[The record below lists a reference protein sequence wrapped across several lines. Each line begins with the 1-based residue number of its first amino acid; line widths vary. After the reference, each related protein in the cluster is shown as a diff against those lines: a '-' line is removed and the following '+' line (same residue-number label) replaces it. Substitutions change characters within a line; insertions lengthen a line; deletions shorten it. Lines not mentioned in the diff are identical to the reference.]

1 MRQKPSLS
9 ISSMV
14 MSNRKS
20 IGIENLALLE
30 EYYQRWKKDPN
41 SVSADWSAFFEG
53 FEFGYESLKNGQL
66 GKKVESRAKT
76 DDLKKQR
83 AVYELIH
90 AYRTLGHY
98 IANLDPL
105 GFNQYEYDELKLE
118 RFGLDQKDLECYFD
132 SGDLAGGGWRTLR
145 EILEILKKSYCSTL
159 AVEFMHMDS
168 FVQRKW
174 ISQRIEGKSFY
185 AGFSKEHKKQILYDL
200 LKAELFEAFLHTR
213 YVGQKRFSLEGSCTL
228 IPMMDALIEA
238 CPAHGIERLVVGMA
252 HRGRLNFVANVL
264 QQDYKVI
271 FDEFSENYIPEG
283 VLGNGDV
290 RYHLGFEAAL
300 KTKSGAIVTVGLTPN
315 PSHLEAV
322 NPVVE
327 GKARAWERRLKDTE
341 HRKKVL
347 PLLIHGDASFMGQGV
362 VQETLNLSRL
372 EGYTTGGTLHIIVNN
387 QIGFT
392 TVPQD
397 GRSTHHCTAV
407 ALMLGI
413 PIFHVNSDD
422 PLAAVFAVLLAL
434 EYRQVFGQD
443 VVVDLVGYRKYGHN
457 EGDEPSFTQPLLYK
471 AIAQHPN
478 ISDVFLDQLIKSG
491 EMTREEANAYRKIF
505 VAELNQKMEES
516 KEWIKQENPPT
527 LRPRLACPRI
537 FDPVK
542 TAVPLEEFLYVG
554 NALVREP
561 PDFNLNPKIRKILEE
576 RKAMVEGKQPI
587 LLAFAETMAFG
598 TLLYE
603 GIPVRLS
610 GQDSRRGTFSQRHAV
625 LYDTKVSKKYVPLA
639 NIHPNQAIFC
649 IYNSPLS
656 EYAVLGF
663 DYGYSLDYPEAL
675 IIWEAQYGDFANGAQ
690 VIIDL
695 YLVSSESKWG
705 VTSNIVLL
713 LPHGY
718 EGQGPEHSSARVER
732 FLQACAED
740 NVVVANCTTPAN
752 YFHILRRQVLR
763 GFSKPLILFT
773 HKSLLRNPQCS
784 SSITEFV
791 QGSFEEVLADPQV
804 NQPSSKVILCTGK
817 VYYDLIDY
825 RSRIGRMDIPIV
837 RIEQLYPLHEKKL
850 KEIVLSYQPQSLVWC
865 QEEPKNMGAWTYM
878 FPKLNDIFSLP
889 VLYAGREA
897 SASTATGS
905 MAYHR
910 LEQQKL
916 LADAFGR

>member
-1 MRQKPSLS
+1 MDKKSLS
-9 ISSMV
+9 TAFRGVGSKRS
-14 MSNRKS
+14 S
-20 IGIENLALLE
+20 IGLENLSLLE
-30 EYYQRWKKDPN
+30 DYYERWKKDPT
-41 SVSADWSAFFEG
+41 SVSEDWNAFFEG
-53 FEFGYESLKNGQL
+53 FEFGYSESLKNGQMEFA
-66 GKKVESRAKT
+66 KKSVVPV
-76 DDLKKQR
+76 DLKKQR
-83 AVYELIH
+83 AVYELIN

-105 GFNQYEYDELKLE
+105 GFNRYEFDELKLE
-118 RFGLDQKDLECYFD
+118 RFGLDQKDLDKEFD
-132 SGDLAGGGWRTLR
+132 SGDLAGGGQKKLR
-145 EILEILKKSYCSTL
+145 EILTILKESYCSTL

-168 FVQRKW
+168 FIQRQW
-174 ISQRIEGKSFY
+174 IAKRIEGGAFKKR
-185 AGFSKEHKKQILYDL
+185 FSKEHKKQILYDL

-213 YVGQKRFSLEGSCTL
+213 YVGQKRFSLEGSCTF
-228 IPMMDALIEA
+228 IPMMDAVIES
-238 CPAHGIERLVVGMA
+238 CPNYGIERIVIGMA
-252 HRGRLNFVANVL
+252 HRGRLNFVTNIL

-271 FDEFSENYIPEG
+271 FDEFSENYVPEG
-283 VLGNGDV
+283 VLGDGDV

-300 KTKSGAIVTVGLTPN
+300 KTRSGSIVTVGLAPN

-327 GKARAWERRLKDTE
+327 GKARAWERRLLDTE
-341 HRKKVL
+341 KRKKVL
-347 PLLIHGDASFMGQGV
+347 PVLVHGDASFMGQGV

-372 EGYTTGGTLHIIVNN
+372 EGYKTGGTLHIIINN

-407 ALMLGI
+407 ALMLAV
-413 PIFHVNSDD
+413 PIFHVNGDD
-422 PLAAVFAVLLAL
+422 PLAAVFAVLMAL

-443 VVVDLVGYRKYGHN
+443 VVVDLIGYRRYGHN

-478 ISDVFLDQLIKSG
+478 ISDVFLDQLIKTG

-516 KEWIKQENPPT
+516 KAWIKTEQPPT
-527 LRPRLACPRI
+527 LRQRMSCPRI

-542 TAVPLEEFLYVG
+542 TAVSLEELLYVG
-554 NALVREP
+554 RSLVKEP
-561 PDFNLNPKIRKILEE
+561 PEFNLNPKVRRILAE
-576 RKAMVEGKQPI
+576 RKEMIEGKRPI
-587 LLAFAETMAFG
+587 LLPFAETLAFG

-625 LYDTKVSKKYVPLA
+625 LYDTKVAKKYIPLEH
-639 NIHPNQAIFC
+639 IHPNQAIFC

-695 YLVSSESKWG
+695 YLVSAESKWG

-740 NVVVANCTTPAN
+740 NMVVAHCTTPAN
-752 YFHILRRQVLR
+752 YFHVLRRQVLR
-763 GFSKPLILFT
+763 GFSKPLVLFT
-773 HKSLLRNPQCS
+773 HKSLLRHPQCS
-784 SSITEFV
+784 SEITDFV
-791 QGSFEEVLADPQV
+791 QGSFEEVLPDPQV
-804 NQPSSKVILCTGK
+804 NQPAPKAILCCGK
-817 VYYDLIDY
+817 VYYDLVEF
-825 RSRIGRMDIPIV
+825 RKSIGKPDIPII

-850 KEIVLSYQPQSLVWC
+850 KEIVLRYQPRSLVWC
-865 QEEPKNMGAWTYM
+865 QEEPKNMGAWSYIL
-878 FPKLNDIFSLP
+878 PRLQEIFSLP
-889 VLYAGREA
+889 ISYAGREA
-897 SASTATGS
+897 SASTATGT

-910 LEQQKL
+910 IEQQKL
-916 LADAFGR
+916 LSDAFEE